1 MSGETVFPL
10 AEAGSAGR
18 LPTESLSTAAALE
31 LGGAGFAAA
40 CGAGSSALKVRPA
53 KGAALLFYTLEAS
66 GAHDPLS
73 LHGGCPVPAAGTS
86 PERLSASCACWLG
99 ACQVLLWL

>member
-53 KGAALLFYTLEAS
+53 KGAALLFYSQYVRNLLSRGVSARFSRLTLVVE
-66 GAHDPLS
+66 
-73 LHGGCPVPAAGTS
+73 
-86 PERLSASCACWLG
+86 
-99 ACQVLLWL
+99 